1 MTTDPGQTQ
10 ARRVLGCLLPL
21 LAVAFGLL
29 LVLLGL
35 VAYVLPL
42 LGPWNAV
49 KQCTAARD
57 ADAGAD
63 LGPVHVTRH
72 FLPAGLTC
80 HWEDEPGVTTELVDP
95 SSTWWAFGLVAAGV
109 AVVAVPVAGRFAR
122 RA

>member
-1 MTTDPGQTQ
+1 MTTETDP
-10 ARRVLGCLLPL
+10 APSRRVLGCLLPL

-49 KQCTAARD
+49 EQCTAARGVD
-57 ADAGAD
+57 ASTG

-95 SSTWWAFGLVAAGV
+95 SSTWWAFGLVGAGV
-109 AVVAVPVAGRFAR
+109 AVVAAPVVGRFAR
-122 RA
+122 RT